1 MMQMQ
6 QTKAD
11 LEAQMKKQL
20 EELNDREQE
29 AGNAKQITMKMNW
42 MQELRSAISS
52 SKKWRISSVTQQALW
67 GESGNAGERTAHRS
81 IFVNGILDWAL
92 TLFRGELLATTNCS
106 QSSGIVLTSG
116 CSNLNN
122 VILRAEGS

>member
-1 MMQMQ
+1 MQ

-67 GESGNAGERTAHRS
+67 GENSP
-81 IFVNGILDWAL
+81 
-92 TLFRGELLATTNCS
+92 
-106 QSSGIVLTSG
+106 
-116 CSNLNN
+116 
-122 VILRAEGS
+122 